1 VDWMAGMAR
10 AVGMPLTVVTT
21 NCRVTGLGTNLAV
34 RPRRSCILGE
44 VRTAVSVAVERPAA
58 PVVMTTATTTEALPA
73 KGGIAGGDVCSRLGN
88 INDRDLLFEAHLVSK
103 EVAIKFIKGQWV
115 DSGCDQRHKRIIFG
129 AESFKEKGYA
139 LKIIERLS
147 GGRKRI
153 AECLDG
159 LKVLGDRATAFLDRC
174 ELEINLHDPSTGLR
188 SEHGE
193 QRVPERRSRGRAD
206 RMDDIGLGQCR
217 NYKSA

>member
-1 VDWMAGMAR
+1 MAGMAR

-115 DSGCDQRHKRIIFG
+115 DSSCDRRHKRIIFR

-153 AECLDG
+153 TECL
-159 LKVLGDRATAFLDRC
+159 
-174 ELEINLHDPSTGLR
+174 ES
-188 SEHGE
+188 
-193 QRVPERRSRGRAD
+193 
-206 RMDDIGLGQCR
+206 
-217 NYKSA
+217 